1 MSARRLPAIAM
12 TEAQAQ
18 PMQIPDTLLQP
29 AGQLPETA
37 AAAQRFRVLVVDDDP
52 MVRRAVADLVSS
64 RARQVRQCGSAAEA
78 IDIMRGEPIDLVLL
92 DLNLPDAN
100 GLEVMHWVGD
110 QRPRATFIVV
120 SGDERIESAIAALKS
135 GAHEYIRK
143 PFEPA
148 ALLRSVENALAA
160 RKLEWE
166 NSAMRARLEHSE
178 RLHRYF
184 VDNSPDLIFALD
196 SQGYFRF
203 VNDRFVA
210 LLGYTREEL
219 CAMHYSVI
227 VEGEDLRHVEWAF
240 RERRTGERASR
251 NVEVRLKARI
261 AAVESTAEGAA
272 LTVAVSA
279 VGMYGE
285 GLPPST
291 GALFGTYCVARDI
304 SARVR
309 AEKIIEF
316 HAFHDA
322 LTGLP
327 NRNLFRDRLR
337 HAIAETRRRRK
348 QLAVLFIDLD
358 RFKLVNDTY
367 GHLKGDQLLQQTGS
381 RLRKCLRE
389 ADTLCRIG
397 GDEFVALIAELDQ
410 REDAEAVAGT
420 ILQEL
425 AAPFALGAEKFHTTV
440 SVGIA
445 VYPGDGANEEEL
457 IRNADLAMYQAKRK
471 GKNGFACFSPE
482 LSTHYAERLQFE
494 QDLRGAVQRNE
505 FEVYYQP
512 IHNVR
517 TRVVE
522 RLEALLRWRH
532 PSHGLLSPSRF
543 IGIAEESGQ
552 IRELGEFV
560 LDSACAQLAGWRAGG
575 AGGLGVSVNLSPR
588 DFDRNDLV
596 ERVMQATGRHGLP
609 PGALELEITENVLIE
624 DMDAVS
630 RRASRLRGE
639 GVRIAIDDFGTRY
652 SSLGYLQTLPIST
665 IKIDQSFVRDLGLR
679 SSSDSIVAAMIGIA
693 RGLSLG
699 IVAEGVERAEHLA
712 SLQGLGCELMQGYLF
727 SRPLPGAE
735 VGEYLAHSRPH

>member
-1 MSARRLPAIAM
+1 
-12 TEAQAQ
+12 
-18 PMQIPDTLLQP
+18 MQIPDSLLQP
-29 AGQLPETA
+29 ARQLPEPA
-37 AAAQRFRVLVVDDDP
+37 AAPERFRVLVVDDDP

-64 RARQVRQCGSAAEA
+64 RARQVTQCGSAAEA
-78 IDIMRGEPIDLVLL
+78 IELMRREPIDLVLL

-100 GLEVMHWVGD
+100 GLNVMQWAGD
-110 QRPRATFIVV
+110 HRPRATVIVV
-120 SGDERIESAIAALKS
+120 SGDDRIESAIAALKS

-148 ALLRSVENALAA
+148 ALIRSVENALAA

-166 NSAMRARLEHSE
+166 NSAMRTRLEHSE

-196 SQGYFRF
+196 AQGYFRF

-210 LLGYTREEL
+210 LLGYSRDEL
-219 CAMHYSVI
+219 SAMHYSTI
-227 VEGEDLRHVEWAF
+227 VQDEDLPHVEWAF

-251 NVEVRLKARI
+251 NVEVRLKARNAAAESAADG
-261 AAVESTAEGAA
+261 AAV
-272 LTVAVSA
+272 TVAVSA

-285 GLPPST
+285 GGDGVPPAS
-291 GALFGTYCVARDI
+291 GGLFGTYCVARDI

-309 AEKIIEF
+309 AEKIIAF

-327 NRNLFRDRLR
+327 NRTLFRDRLR

-348 QLAVLFIDLD
+348 QLGVLFIDLD

-367 GHLKGDQLLQQTGS
+367 GHLRGDQLLQQTGS

-397 GDEFVALIAELDQ
+397 GDEFVALIADLDRRQ
-410 REDAEAVAGT
+410 DAEAVAGK

-494 QDLRGAVQRNE
+494 HDLRGAVERKE

-532 PSHGLLSPSRF
+532 PSHGLLSAARF
-543 IGIAEESGQ
+543 ISIAEESGQ

-575 AGGLGVSVNLSPR
+575 SGGLGVSVNLSPR

-699 IVAEGVERAEHLA
+699 IVAEGVERVEHLT
-712 SLQGLGCELMQGYLF
+712 SLQELGCDVMQGYLF

>member
-1 MSARRLPAIAM
+1 MRSPAS
-12 TEAQAQ
+12 
-18 PMQIPDTLLQP
+18 LLQP
-29 AGQLPETA
+29 TGRAPA
-37 AAAQRFRVLVVDDDP
+37 SRFHVLVVDDDP
-52 MVRRAVADLVSS
+52 LVRSAVAALVGSAT
-64 RARQVRQCGSAAEA
+64 RLVTQCGSAAEA
-78 IDIMRGEPIDLVLL
+78 REALRRQPIDLVLL
-92 DLNLPDAN
+92 DLNLPDASGLDLMPRGGN
-100 GLEVMHWVGD
+100 GQPRPTVLVVTGD
-110 QRPRATFIVV
+110 
-120 SGDERIESAIAALKS
+120 DRIDSAIAALKS

-160 RKLEWE
+160 RQLEWE
-166 NSAMRARLEHSE
+166 NAVMRARLEHSE

-196 SQGYFRF
+196 GKGYFRF
-203 VNDRFVA
+203 VNERFVA
-210 LLGYTREEL
+210 LLGHSRDEL
-219 CAMHYSVI
+219 GAMHYSAI
-227 VEGEDLRHVEWAF
+227 IQDEDLPHVQWAF

-251 NVEVRLKARI
+251 NVEVRLKGR
-261 AAVESTAEGAA
+261 GADREA

-279 VGMYGE
+279 VVMYGE
-285 GLPPST
+285 GGDGVPLAS
-291 GALFGTYCVARDI
+291 GGLFLGTYCVARDI
-304 SARVR
+304 SARVS
-309 AEKIIEF
+309 AEKIIAF

-327 NRNLFRDRLR
+327 NRTLFRDRLR
-337 HAIAETRRRRK
+337 QAIAEARRRRK
-348 QLAVLFIDLD
+348 LAAVLFIDLD

-367 GHLKGDQLLQQTGS
+367 GHLKGDQLLQQTAS

-389 ADTLCRIG
+389 ADTLSRIG
-397 GDEFVALIAELDQ
+397 GDEFVALISDLDA
-410 REDAEAVAGT
+410 RADAEAVAGK
-420 ILQEL
+420 ILNEL
-425 AAPFALGAEKFHTTV
+425 AAPFALGAEQFQTTV

-471 GKNGFACFSPE
+471 GKNGLAFFSPE
-482 LSTHYAERLQFE
+482 LSTFYAERLQLE
-494 QDLRGAVQRNE
+494 QDLRGAIQRRE
-505 FEVYYQP
+505 FELYYQP

-517 TRVVE
+517 TRAVE

-532 PSHGLLSPSRF
+532 PAHGLLSPARF
-543 IGIAEESGQ
+543 VSIAEESGQ
-552 IRELGEFV
+552 IRDLGEFV
-560 LDSACAQLAGWRAGG
+560 LDSACAHLAQWRAKGN
-575 AGGLGVSVNLSPR
+575 AELGVSVNLSPR

-596 ERVMQATGRHGLP
+596 ECVLQATRRHGLP
-609 PGALELEITENVLIE
+609 AAALELEITENVLIE

-712 SLQGLGCELMQGYLF
+712 SLRELGCEVMQGYLF

-735 VGEYLAHSRPH
+735 VGDYLARGRAH